1 MFAFAKARKYE
12 ETVAA
17 LALLSKSS
25 IEVIRPLMQSLRDDG
40 LLIPCRA
47 AGLNWEITSAILD
60 CRYSTGSMAPH
71 ELAKAKAQFA
81 KINLE
86 NAQRMLKFWQV
97 RSVAPPTEAELSK
110 LRPAHTVNRAPSF
123 PLIVKVRTAPG
134 VSPLMSTGMKCSVR
148 PWVGLSINTLR
159 C

>member
-40 LLIPCRA
+40 VLIPCKV
-47 AGLNWEITSAILD
+47 AGLNWEITSAILE
-60 CRYSTGSMAPH
+60 CRYSTGSMGPH
-71 ELAKAKAQFA
+71 ELARAKGQFA
-81 KINLE
+81 KVNLE

-97 RSVAPPTEAELSK
+97 RATVAPSK
-110 LRPAHTVNRAPSF
+110 LN
-123 PLIVKVRTAPG
+123 
-134 VSPLMSTGMKCSVR
+134 
-148 PWVGLSINTLR
+148 
-159 C
+159 